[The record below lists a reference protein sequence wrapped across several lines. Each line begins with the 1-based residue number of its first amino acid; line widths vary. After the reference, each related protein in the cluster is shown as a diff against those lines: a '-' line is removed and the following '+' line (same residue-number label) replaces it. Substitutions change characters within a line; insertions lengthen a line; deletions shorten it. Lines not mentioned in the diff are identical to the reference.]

1 MTCAIIGLIFGILAI
16 FCFGLP
22 FGIVATVLGV
32 IGVSQDEK
40 KPGQTVV
47 SVVTIIL
54 GVVDIAVMLLGIFAV
69 CMV

>member
-1 MTCAIIGLIFGILAI
+1 MTCAVIGLIFGVLAI

-32 IGVSQDEK
+32 IGVSQAEK

-47 SVVTIIL
+47 SVITIVL
-54 GVVDIAVMLLGIFAV
+54 GVVDIVVMLLGLAAV